1 MPPWREKRPQRF
13 GPGRAGSMARLIGEY
28 RETLAPQLMEQFGY
42 ANRLAAPRLRKICLN
57 MGLGGA
63 VENPKILD
71 QAIEDLTTV
80 AGQRAV
86 PTRARM
92 AVSTWRLRKGY
103 KIGAR
108 VTLRGRKMYEFFDR
122 LVNIAIPR
130 IRDFRGMSPRSFD
143 GRGNYSMGVEEQT
156 VFPEVNADKMEFVLG
171 MDITIVTSAETDEEG
186 RALLAGLGFPF
197 RES

>member
-1 MPPWREKRPQRF
+1 
-13 GPGRAGSMARLIGEY
+13 MARLLEEY
-28 RETLAPQLMEQFGY
+28 RETLSAQLMEQFGY
-42 ANRLAAPRLRKICLN
+42 TNRLAVPRLEKICIN
-57 MGLGGA
+57 SGLGSA
-63 VENPKILD
+63 MENPKILD
-71 QAIEDLTTV
+71 QAIEDLTLI

-108 VTLRGRKMYEFFDR
+108 VTLRGKKMYEFFDR
-122 LVNIAIPR
+122 LVNVAIPR

-143 GRGNYSMGVEEQT
+143 GRGNYSMGVDEQT
-156 VFPEVNADKMEFVLG
+156 VFPEVNPDKVEFVVG
-171 MDITIVTSAETDEEG
+171 MDITIVTSAKTDEEG
-186 RALLAGLGFPF
+186 KALLAGLGFPF